1 MNLTNSQKKA
11 LASLKSLYLQKDTKK
26 VYFKAPTGSGKTLI
40 ASSFLNYIIAEN
52 TKRNQG
58 IVVVFATISSASLPK
73 QLALKLQQY
82 QKFQPFQNYKIE
94 HLQSPSA
101 SRSNKYED
109 YQGFTCNYS
118 NLENKVFV
126 VGTSSF
132 TKNSIF
138 TNNNEL
144 SNLIQDIKN
153 HNYQLIY
160 FRDEAHIGGDKKDK
174 TKNNEAI
181 ENLDKL
187 KKIADFTFQMTATP
201 PTNTRNYVEITEKDL
216 LEDNPQFL
224 LKMDSQRPIFQNQEI
239 NDENVLERAILKF
252 KEMKIKYANLNLK
265 NQIINPAML
274 IQVSNYSKLNKE
286 QQYLYNKTMAMIE
299 QKLQSN
305 NLVYLKYKTDEKGN
319 EIKVYPHKKQ
329 CPNHLAY
336 ASLNNSIIDV
346 IIFKVGP
353 ATGWDIPRANM
364 LVQLRNVCSDQLN
377 VQTIGRIKRNPM
389 PNLAFHYDTNQYFLY
404 SNYQEKNK
412 LRAFYKLK
420 EQFYNKCLYRGKINK
435 EDSQIQINK
444 RDGIKNIKRYLDSEN
459 FKSQIDN
466 FNVQKDFIYFEENIN
481 ESVVKTKILN
491 YFWLKIYL
499 QNQEDQHGL
508 DMTQFQFD
516 FQMLKKEKSVS
527 IELIKYLFFK
537 NINTIKSYANEAN
550 KWIHSE
556 EPYAIFDDANL
567 AKRYDIWID
576 NKNKVANL
584 DQYQNYGYV
593 QIKDENDTK
602 KYIQHLDSNPEKV
615 FLKRILNNKYFQ
627 NNKDDIRFFA
637 KMPTFGSKVYF
648 EYFSE
653 EKNDYTR
660 TYIDFAIEYK
670 NKVIMIEIKSKDND
684 YDFLK
689 TSNLREAY
697 QMYMQKA
704 FKQKN
709 VHLILALCTV
719 DKNNDLEISH
729 FVKDRNWVNH
739 KTLNG
744 FLENSFQ

>member
-11 LASLKSLYLQKDTKK
+11 LVSLKKLYLQKETNK

-40 ASSFLNYIIAEN
+40 ASSFLNFIIEEN
-52 TKRNQG
+52 NKQNKG
-58 IVVVFATISSASLPK
+58 VIAVFATISSASLPK
-73 QLALKLQQY
+73 QLAFKLQQY
-82 QKFQPFQNYKIE
+82 LNLYPFQNYKIQ
-94 HLQSPSA
+94 HLQSPSMA
-101 SRSNKYED
+101 RSNKYED

-118 NLENKVFV
+118 NHENKIFV

-144 SNLIQDIKN
+144 NNLMYDIK
-153 HNYQLIY
+153 HNKYQLIY

-181 ENLDKL
+181 KNLDKI
-187 KKIADFTFQMTATP
+187 KDKADFIFQMTATP
-201 PTNTRNYVEITEKDL
+201 PINTRNYVEITEKDL

-224 LKMDSQRPIFQNQEI
+224 LKMDSQRENFNDVEMSDQQILAKAIF
-239 NDENVLERAILKF
+239 KF
-252 KEMKIKYANLNLK
+252 KEMKTKYAKLAK
-265 NQIINPAML
+265 VSINPAML
-274 IQVSNYSKLNKE
+274 IQVSNYSKLKKE
-286 QQYLYNKTMAMIE
+286 QQFLYNQTMKIIE
-299 QKLQSN
+299 QQLQAN
-305 NLVYLKYKTDEKGN
+305 NLVYLKYKTDEKGS
-319 EIKVYPHKKQ
+319 EIKVYPHEKQ
-329 CPNHLAY
+329 CPNNLAY
-336 ASLNNSIIDV
+336 ASLNDSIIDV

-377 VQTIGRIKRNPM
+377 IQTIGRIKRNPM
-389 PNLAFHYDTNQYFLY
+389 PNLAFNYDTNQYFLY

-420 EQFYNKCLYRGKINK
+420 AKFYNKCLYRGKINK
-435 EDSQIQINK
+435 EDSQIEINK
-444 RDGIKNIKRYLDSEN
+444 REGIKNIKKYLGDEK

-466 FNVQKDFIYFEENIN
+466 FNVKEDFIYFEENIN

-499 QNQEDQHGL
+499 KNQESQYGL
-508 DMTQFQFD
+508 DMTQFQID
-516 FQMLKKEKSVS
+516 FQILAKEKNVSV
-527 IELIKYLFFK
+527 ELVEYLFFR
-537 NINTIKSYANEAN
+537 NINTIKSYENESN
-550 KWIHSE
+550 KWVHSE
-556 EPYAIFDDANL
+556 EPYNIFDDANL

-576 NKNKVANL
+576 NKNQIDGL

-615 FLKRILNNKYFQ
+615 FLKRLLNNQYFK
-627 NNKDDIRFFA
+627 NNEDDISFFA
-637 KMPTFGSKVYF
+637 KMPTFGSRVYF

-660 TYIDFAIEYK
+660 TYIDFAIKYK
-670 NKVIMIEIKSKDND
+670 EKVIMVEIKSKDND

-697 QMYMQKA
+697 KMYMQKA

-709 VHLILALCTV
+709 VQLILALCTV
-719 DKNNDLEISH
+719 DKNNELEISH
-729 FVKDRNWVNH
+729 FTKDRNWVNH

-744 FLENSFQ
+744 FLKNNFQ